1 MLEINPSLKLCL
13 KLEHTLQ
20 LYKAHRAQQRCCT
33 KLFPTCFIKPINH
46 SGPSGDIELY
56 WTQAVRLK
64 TRGVYKCAKVLAYF
78 HFEKSIKSFQ
88 IHVKTLAQTHKY

>member
-1 MLEINPSLKLCL
+1 MCVQGTRVTIPSGPVSPMLEINPSLKLYL

-33 KLFPTCFIKPINH
+33 KLFPTCFIKTVNH

-56 WTQAVRLK
+56 WTQPIRLK
-64 TRGVYKCAKVLAYF
+64 TRGVYKCAESVGIFSL
-78 HFEKSIKSFQ
+78 
-88 IHVKTLAQTHKY
+88 